1 MTLGCDFLSMRHPLF
16 YYPPRSQEAAGSR
29 SKGKPHGRAAQCP
42 LLGAGRCSAMCGR
55 AKLLPGDALVV
66 EVGKYAA
73 RVIFR
78 FQSVQAPAAREGQ
91 GLGHEVDM
99 KRAAIIYFA

>member
-1 MTLGCDFLSMRHPLF
+1 MSIRHPPFIIL
-16 YYPPRSQEAAGSR
+16 RGRKRRLDLEG
-29 SKGKPHGRAAQCP
+29 KGKPHGRAAQCP

-73 RVIFR
+73 GVIFR
-78 FQSVQAPAAREGQ
+78 FQFVIAPAAREGQ

-99 KRAAIIYFA
+99 KRAAMVYFA